1 VPCRAALFDNGRA
14 GIAADWARRD
24 HARRRRGSRRSGQEP
39 PRRPDVD
46 WRRFGLVW
54 NIARTLDVFLIVRTP
69 IRAAAVTAM
78 TLGLGACVID
88 VEHEGETERVERR
101 FPVAAETT
109 AELRLQT
116 FDGSIEVRTWDR
128 PEVLV
133 YVDKRGEH
141 AKVLE
146 RIEVLAEQ
154 KAGVITVE
162 ARDSNKSR
170 FVGIGFS
177 VAPSAKMVATVP
189 RRANLVIRTP
199 DGSIIVER
207 VEGRVEV
214 HTGDGSIRVAET
226 SGELLAETGDGS
238 IQLDDVRGNIEAR
251 TSDGTIRLSGMP
263 SRVRARSGDG
273 SIVMRI
279 RTGATMTDDWMIAT
293 DDGSVAIELPEGFA
307 AQVEAESLDGRVRN
321 DLPLALASG
330 GTAKDRTLT
339 GTLGAGGRKLTVR
352 TGDGTIRLS
361 SY

>member
-1 VPCRAALFDNGRA
+1 M
-14 GIAADWARRD
+14 
-24 HARRRRGSRRSGQEP
+24 
-39 PRRPDVD
+39 
-46 WRRFGLVW
+46 W
-54 NIARTLDVFLIVRTP
+54 NIGTTGVVSLNVTTPWRT
-69 IRAAAVTAM
+69 AAVTAM
-78 TLGLGACVID
+78 ALGVGACVID
-88 VEHEGETERVERR
+88 VEHEGETERVEKR
-101 FPVAAETT
+101 FPVAESSV

-116 FDGSIEVRTWDR
+116 FDGAIEVRTWDR

-133 YVDKRGEH
+133 FVDKRGEH

-154 KAGVITVE
+154 KGEVITVE

-189 RRANLVIRTP
+189 RRTNLLIRTP
-199 DGSIIVER
+199 DGSIVVER

-214 HTGDGSIRVAET
+214 HTGDGSIRVTET
-226 SGELLAETGDGS
+226 AGDLLAETGDGS
-238 IQLDDVRGNIEAR
+238 LLLDDVRGNIEAR
-251 TSDGTIRLSGMP
+251 TADGTIRLSGTP
-263 SRVRARSGDG
+263 ARVRARSGDG

-279 RTGATMTDDWMIAT
+279 RTGTVMADDWMIAT

-307 AQVEAESLDGRVRN
+307 AQIEADCADGRVRN
-321 DLPLALASG
+321 DLPLVIASG
-330 GTAKDRTLT
+330 GSRNDRTLV
-339 GTLGAGGRKLTVR
+339 GTLGQGGKRLTVK